1 MDFMDSGIFSYL
13 VLPLMIFFAR
23 IADVSLGTIRIIFV
37 SKGMKKIA
45 PLIGFFEILIW
56 LLAISRIFQ
65 DLDNWIAY
73 IAYAGG
79 FAAGNYFGM
88 LLEERLA
95 IGHEIIRVITK
106 SEANLLVE
114 TLKDKGFGV
123 TSIKAH
129 GVEGEVGVVFIIV
142 KRSMVKSVLEI
153 INNFNPRALYTI
165 ESVRLVNR
173 EVFHQLAPPPHKT
186 SLFHRHG
193 KTK

>member
-1 MDFMDSGIFSYL
+1 MEFLEHGVFSYI
-13 VLPLMIFFAR
+13 VLPVLIFLAR

-37 SKGMKKIA
+37 SKGMKKVA

-95 IGHEIIRVITK
+95 IGHEMIRVITK
-106 SEANLLVE
+106 SEAGELVDV
-114 TLKDKGFGV
+114 LKGKGFGV

-129 GVEGEVGVVFIIV
+129 GVEGVVGVVYIIV
-142 KRSMVKSVLEI
+142 RRSMVKQVLEL
-153 INNFNPRALYTI
+153 INDYNPRALYTI
-165 ESVRLVNR
+165 ESIRLVNR
-173 EVFHQLAPPPHKT
+173 EVFYQASPPPHKK

>member
-1 MDFMDSGIFSYL
+1 MEFWNSGIFSYL
-13 VLPLMIFFAR
+13 LLPLMIFLAR

-37 SKGMKKIA
+37 SKGMKRIA

-95 IGHEIIRVITK
+95 IGHEMIRVITK
-106 SEANLLVE
+106 REAETLVE
-114 TLKDKGFGV
+114 ALKVKGFGV
-123 TSIKAH
+123 TSIKAQ
-129 GVEGEVGVVFIIV
+129 GAEGEVGVVFIIV
-142 KRSMVKSVLEI
+142 KRSMVKTVLKI
-153 INNFNPRALYTI
+153 INEYNPRALYTI
-165 ESVRLVNR
+165 ESIRLVNK
-173 EVFHQLAPPPHKT
+173 EVFHQALPT
-186 SLFHRHG
+186 SHG
-193 KTK
+193 KTLQHRHAKSK

>member
-1 MDFMDSGIFSYL
+1 MDFWNSDIFSYL
-13 VLPLMIFFAR
+13 ILPLMIFLAR

-37 SKGMKKIA
+37 SKGMKKVA

-79 FAAGNYFGM
+79 FAAGNFFGM

-95 IGHEIIRVITK
+95 IGHEMIRVVTK
-106 SEANLLVE
+106 REAGELVE
-114 TLKDKGFGV
+114 ALKGKGFGV

-129 GVEGEVGVVFIIV
+129 GVEGEVGVIFIIV
-142 KRSMVKSVLEI
+142 KRSLVKNVLAI
-153 INNFNPRALYTI
+153 INDYNPRALYTI
-165 ESVRLVNR
+165 ESIRMVNR
-173 EVFHQLAPPPHKT
+173 EVFYQTAPPPHKK
-186 SLFHRHG
+186 SLLHRHG